1 MAKRKID
8 PTVNRSK
15 VFGVPQIVGLVRSES
30 NALRVGKNQIA
41 AANEAA
47 KAMGCGEPF
56 QAHNGKPQFTRP
68 ELKKYTRELNKR
80 RVDQGEARLVNFD
93 GGHGDET

>member
-1 MAKRKID
+1 MRQKID

-15 VFGVPQIVGLVRSES
+15 VFGVPMINGLVRSES

-47 KAMGCGEPF
+47 KEMGCGEPF
-56 QAHNGKPQFTRP
+56 QASNGKPQFTRP
-68 ELKKYTRELNKR
+68 ELKRYTQELNR
-80 RVDQGEARLVNFD
+80 RRADQGEARLVNFD
-93 GGHGDET
+93 GGYGDET

>member
-1 MAKRKID
+1 MGKVD
-8 PTVNRSK
+8 PSVNRSK
-15 VFGVPQIVGLVRSES
+15 VFAVPAIVGLVRTES

-47 KAMGCGEPF
+47 LAMGCGEPF
-56 QAHNGKPQFTRP
+56 NASNGKPAFTRP
-68 ELKKYTRELNKR
+68 ELKKYTQELNHR